1 MPSSSR
7 RCIRK
12 AGGDREGFTLIEL
25 LVVIAIIG
33 VLIALLLPAVQAA
46 REAARRSSCT
56 NNLKQLALAINNY
69 TEQQGALPPI
79 VVDNPVNGQAPS
91 ATFAWQD
98 ESIHARILPFLEQ
111 KPAYDAINWNVGAR
125 WGPGG
130 GGSVPFN
137 NQIAL
142 WGAINMTVSQ
152 MQIKSFLCPSDPNPG
167 STDTYGWSFM
177 NRTSG
182 ANNYPHNIGLNR
194 YLNNWRMNGPT
205 YVATNWDGAL
215 KPTVN
220 IATFVDGTSNT
231 AIFSE
236 WVKGGFDINSN
247 VNGLGITY
255 NSGISGAAFTGQLYA
270 DWLQAQACQNNGITR
285 SWGWKGEMWMLGDR
299 QGYSHSQT
307 PNRRSCSWSD
317 VGVPDGNRGS
327 IGMLSAS
334 SMHPGGVN
342 VAFMDGSVKF
352 VKQSINY
359 IPWYG
364 IATPNGG
371 ETISQ
376 ADYAP

>member
-1 MPSSSR
+1 MSVR
-7 RCIRK
+7 RR
-12 AGGDREGFTLIEL
+12 GFTLIEL

-69 TEQQGALPPI
+69 SEQQGALPPI
-79 VVDNPVNGQAPS
+79 VVDDPINGQAMGM
-91 ATFAWQD
+91 TFAWQD
-98 ESIHARILPFLEQ
+98 ESIHARLLPFLEQ
-111 KPAYDAINWNVGAR
+111 KPAFDAINWSFGAR
-125 WGPGG
+125 WGPDCGG
-130 GGSVPFN
+130 PCNG
-137 NQIAL
+137 QIGM
-142 WGAINMTVSQ
+142 WGVINMTVSL
-152 MQIKSFLCPSDPNPG
+152 MQIKTLLCPSDPNPG
-167 STDTYGWSFM
+167 STEPYGWSFM
-177 NRTSG
+177 ARAPG
-182 ANNYPHNIGLNR
+182 GNNYPHNVGLNR

-236 WVKGGFDINSN
+236 WVKGWGDPGTNRD
-247 VNGLGITY
+247 GLGMVY
-255 NSGISGAAFTGQLYA
+255 YGPVSGAAFTGQLYA

-285 SWGWKGEMWMLGDR
+285 NWGWKGEHWMLGDR

-307 PNRRSCSWSD
+307 PNRRSCSWTD
-317 VGVPDGNRGS
+317 VGTPDGNRGS
-327 IGMLSAS
+327 ISGMAAS

-342 VAFMDGSVKF
+342 VGFMDGSVKF
-352 VKQSINY
+352 VKSSINY
-359 IPWYG
+359 IPWFA
-364 IATPNGG
+364 ISTPNGN
-371 ETISQ
+371 EAVSQ

>member
-1 MPSSSR
+1 MRSQKQGSFRSP
-7 RCIRK
+7 
-12 AGGDREGFTLIEL
+12 GEDREGFTLIEL

-56 NNLKQLALAINNY
+56 NNLKQLALAISNY
-69 TEQQGALPPI
+69 LDQQGGMPPI
-79 VVDNPVNGQAPS
+79 VVDNPQVGSLP
-91 ATFAWQD
+91 WQD
-98 ESIHARILPFLEQ
+98 ESIHARILPMMEQ
-111 KPAYDAINWNVGAR
+111 KPAYDSINWSVGAR
-125 WGPGG
+125 WGPGCSSTPPCG
-130 GGSVPFN
+130 NG
-137 NQIAL
+137 QIGV
-142 WGAINMTVSQ
+142 WGAMNMTVSQ
-152 MQIKSFLCPSDPNPG
+152 MQIKSFICPSDPNPG
-167 STDTYGWSFM
+167 STDPYGWSFM

-247 VNGLGITY
+247 VNGLGVTY
-255 NSGISGAAFTGQLYA
+255 NAGISGASFTGQLYA
-270 DWLQAQACQNNGITR
+270 DWLQAQACQNNGVTR
-285 SWGWKGEMWMLGDR
+285 SWGWKGEFWMMGDR
-299 QGYSHSQT
+299 QGYSHTQT
-307 PNRRSCSWSD
+307 PNRRSCSWTD

-327 IGMLSAS
+327 IGMLAAS

-352 VKQSINY
+352 VKQTINY

-364 IATPNGG
+364 ISTPNGG
-371 ETISQ
+371 ETINQ